1 LENLNFFFQ
10 VDGELD
16 KMLEVV
22 YDNSMEVHVCMC
34 PGPSLHKSIFVN
46 THKFG
51 GGPWMLG
58 LVGRDKDDC
67 VALCP
72 LLCESLCLAF
82 VGFFFVYHV
91 GSIFSKTF
99 YQKSII
105 YYVVFG
111 KKG

>member
-1 LENLNFFFQ
+1 
-10 VDGELD
+10 V
-16 KMLEVV
+16 
-22 YDNSMEVHVCMC
+22 C
-34 PGPSLHKSIFVN
+34 PGPPLHKSISVN
-46 THKFG
+46 THRFG

-67 VALCP
+67 VAPCP
-72 LLCESLCLAF
+72 LLCESPGLAL
-82 VGFFFVYHV
+82 VFFFS
-91 GSIFSKTF
+91 SIMWDPYFSKTF